1 MAAIKCECPK
11 QCEIHPQRTAS
22 DPTRP
27 ANFEELNQRGLSP
40 EISLEDKLTLRDL
53 EAQWMR
59 SKLAAGDAITQA
71 NQAHDQLNVHA
82 KALFD
87 KYGVDQQRFILNMPE
102 LRFVAVPQK

>member
-11 QCEIHPQRTAS
+11 QCEIHPRRLDEHGETIAT
-22 DPTRP
+22 DGTV
-27 ANFEELNQRGLSP
+27 NG
-40 EISLEDKLTLRDL
+40 ISLEDKLTLRDL

-102 LRFVAVPQK
+102 LKFVAIPRG